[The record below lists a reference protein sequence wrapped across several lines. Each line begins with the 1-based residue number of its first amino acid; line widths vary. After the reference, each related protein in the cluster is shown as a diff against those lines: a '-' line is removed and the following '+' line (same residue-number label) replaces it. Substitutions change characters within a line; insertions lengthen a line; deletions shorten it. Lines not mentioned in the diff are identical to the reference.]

1 MCSQAWITKI
11 RQMDK
16 GTDGQKLGDLCRTHF
31 ARCSNKRNCFIERK
45 IDNVVSIYNCTVCYN
60 YKYYW
65 LRHYKIVVISQSFFF
80 KIEYKSMSML

>member
-45 IDNVVSIYNCTVCYN
+45 IDNVVSIYT
-60 YKYYW
+60 
-65 LRHYKIVVISQSFFF
+65 IVQYVTIINTSGCAITKLQ
-80 KIEYKSMSML
+80 